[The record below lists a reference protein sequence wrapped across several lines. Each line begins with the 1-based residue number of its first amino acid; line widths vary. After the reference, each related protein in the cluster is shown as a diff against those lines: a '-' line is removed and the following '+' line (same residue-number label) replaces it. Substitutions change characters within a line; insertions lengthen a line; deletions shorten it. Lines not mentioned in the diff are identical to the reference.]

1 MKFRPGRIELTISPL
16 CFIIT
21 AALFVIDKSGI
32 MSVSVI
38 CSLVHELSHIAMMN
52 LMRCPPRRIEIKPYG
67 MLIEGGPCGD
77 LSACVTAAAGP
88 TANLAFAAV
97 CFALFEYN
105 GEYFFVLTAVVNLM
119 IALINILPVR
129 GLDGGEI
136 LEVILKRAAGDEKGK
151 RIFSVISYG
160 FALVC
165 SVLGL
170 WLLIIKGNITLALMS
185 LYLLLLN
192 LYKF

>member
-1 MKFRPGRIELTISPL
+1 
-16 CFIIT
+16 
-21 AALFVIDKSGI
+21 
-32 MSVSVI
+32 
-38 CSLVHELSHIAMMN
+38 
-52 LMRCPPRRIEIKPYG
+52 MRRSFGLRK
-67 MLIEGGPCGD
+67 
-77 LSACVTAAAGP
+77 AAAGP

-97 CFALFEYN
+97 CFVLFEYN

-136 LEVILKRAAGDEKGK
+136 LEVILKRAAGDESGN

-160 FALVC
+160 FTLVC